1 MREVVI
7 VEAVRTPIGR
17 RNGGLS
23 TMHSLD
29 LLGAVQRD
37 LFIRTGVDPLEVGQ
51 VVGGCVGQTGMQA
64 MNVTRNAWLA
74 AGLPIEVA
82 ATTVDSQCGSS
93 QQATNL
99 AYSLIASGVVDAAVA
114 CGVEI
119 MSRVPMGATT
129 KDQAFGKP
137 INKRYWQHHEAPY
150 PLTGRRLTHTILPA
164 SCRRDANYGSGNA
177 GIMRQHH
184 EFTSQFEGS
193 ERIAEQWGITRAD
206 CDEFGKLS
214 QDRAAQAWAEDRYA
228 TQILPLDAPD
238 VDEEGKPTGTTH
250 RVERDEGIRE
260 TTLEGLA
267 SLKPTGRPD
276 GVHTAGTSS
285 QIADGAGALLL
296 MTRDKA
302 EALGVTP
309 KATIVDVC
317 LVGSDPVLMLTG
329 PIGATQKLLA
339 DNKLDI
345 ADIDVFE
352 INEAFASV
360 VLAWERDLKPDRA
373 RVNPN
378 GGAIAIGHPLGGTG
392 SVLVTKAVHELE
404 RSDGEH
410 ALITMC
416 CGGGLGTGTLLRRG

>member
-7 VEAVRTPIGR
+7 VEAVRTPTGR

-23 TMHSLD
+23 TMHALD

-37 LFIRTGVDPLEVGQ
+37 LFIRTGIDPLEVGQ
-51 VVGGCVGQTGMQA
+51 VVGGNVNSYGMQS

-99 AYSLIASGVVDAAVA
+99 AYALIAAGVVDAAVA

-119 MSRVPMGATT
+119 MSKVPINA
-129 KDQAFGKP
+129 KSDPAYGKP
-137 INKRYWQHHEAPY
+137 INKNYWK
-150 PLTGRRLTHTILPA
+150 
-164 SCRRDANYGSGNA
+164 
-177 GIMRQHH
+177 HH

-206 CDEFGKLS
+206 TDEFGKLS
-214 QDRAAQAWAEDRYA
+214 QDRAARAWAEGRYD
-228 TQILPLDAPD
+228 TQVLPIDAPD

-250 RVERDEGIRE
+250 RVERDEGMRE
-260 TTLEGLA
+260 TTLEALA
-267 SLKPTGRPD
+267 ALKPTGRPD
-276 GVHTAGTSS
+276 GVHTAGSSS

-296 MTRDKA
+296 MTREKA
-302 EALGVTP
+302 DALGVAP
-309 KATIVDVC
+309 KATVVDVC
-317 LVGSDPVLMLTG
+317 LVGSDPPLMLTG
-329 PIGATQKLLA
+329 PIPATQKLLA
-339 DNKLDI
+339 DNKLTID
-345 ADIDVFE
+345 DIDVFE

-360 VLAWERDLKPDRA
+360 VLAWERELKPDRA
-373 RVNPN
+373 RINPN

-392 SVLVTKAVHELE
+392 SILVTKAVHELE

>member
-1 MREVVI
+1 MAAWLPLWSAKGGAVVRDVVI
-7 VEAVRTPIGR
+7 VEAVRTPTGR

-23 TMHSLD
+23 TMHAID

-37 LFIRTGVDPLEVGQ
+37 LFIRTGVDPLEAGQ
-51 VVGGCVGQTGMQA
+51 VVGGNVNSFGMQA

-99 AYSLIASGVVDAAVA
+99 AYSLIASGVVDCAVA
-114 CGVEI
+114 CGVEM
-119 MSRVPMGATT
+119 MSRVPINA
-129 KDQAFGKP
+129 KSDPAYGKP
-137 INKRYWQHHEAPY
+137 INKNYWK
-150 PLTGRRLTHTILPA
+150 
-164 SCRRDANYGSGNA
+164 
-177 GIMRQHH
+177 HH
-184 EFTSQFEGS
+184 EFTTQFEGS

-228 TQILPLDAPD
+228 TQLLPIDAPD
-238 VDEEGKPTGTTH
+238 VDEEGKPTGSTH
-250 RVERDEGIRE
+250 RVDRDEGLRE
-260 TTLEGLA
+260 TTVEGLA

-276 GVHTAGTSS
+276 GVHTAGSSS
-285 QIADGAGALLL
+285 QIADGAGAVLL
-296 MTRDKA
+296 MTREKA
-302 EALGVTP
+302 DALGVTP
-309 KATIVDVC
+309 KATVVDVC
-317 LVGSDPVLMLTG
+317 LVGSDPALMLTG
-329 PIGATQKLLA
+329 PIPATQKLLA
-339 DNKLDI
+339 ENKLTID
-345 ADIDVFE
+345 DIDTFE

-360 VLAWERDLKPDRA
+360 VLAWERELKPDRA

-392 SVLVTKAVHELE
+392 AILITKAVHELE

-410 ALITMC
+410 ALVTMC